1 MVITALVTGL
11 VSKSL
16 WDGSCGKLNLPKKAE
31 WDLVNRL
38 EIPERGLTVSRLVSD
53 NRCYIMPAGASQI
66 QGEGRPLM
74 IDDQPL
80 GFTVVEH
87 VAGPDAAAFCQGY
100 KTYMVREFKP
110 EELED
115 PSVRNRRDSYG
126 AGPAMPTGGAAPPPP
141 GSNGQGLPPTGGA
154 APAAGGAAPA
164 AGGAAPAAGGAAPA
178 AGGAAPAAGSTA
190 ELAAKVPVLTGQQV
204 VGEGIFGGAQPP
216 TDIVANIPMDKRE
229 PRCHKILLD
238 CTTMVGQV
246 QSCFTWQN
254 GRMYMDRKCESETKF
269 VMRMTKPPGRILK
282 VAQQESLL
290 CLQNHKAGK
299 DC

>member
-53 NRCYIMPAGASQI
+53 NRCYIMPAGVSQV

-126 AGPAMPTGGAAPPPP
+126 AGPPMPGA
-141 GSNGQGLPPTGGA
+141 NGAGLPPTAPAAPAAGGAPPPAAPAAGGAPPPA

-164 AGGAAPAAGGAAPA
+164 AGGAAPAP
-178 AGGAAPAAGSTA
+178 GSTA

-216 TDIVANIPMDKRE
+216 TDIVANIPMEKRE

-269 VMRMTKPPGRILK
+269 VIRMTKPPGRILK

>member
-1 MVITALVTGL
+1 MVITGLVTGL
-11 VSKSL
+11 VTKSL

-38 EIPERGLTVSRLVSD
+38 EIPERGLAVSRLVSD
-53 NRCYIMPAGASQI
+53 NRCYIMPAGVSKI

-126 AGPAMPTGGAAPPPP
+126 AGPPM
-141 GSNGQGLPPTGGA
+141 
-154 APAAGGAAPA
+154 PAAGGAAPA
-164 AGGAAPAAGGAAPA
+164 AAAPAGGAAPAAAAPAGGAAPAAAAPAGGAAPA
-178 AGGAAPAAGSTA
+178 AGNAGLSTA

-216 TDIVANIPMDKRE
+216 TDIVANIPMEKRE

-254 GRMYMDRKCESETKF
+254 GRMYMDRKCESENKF
-269 VMRMTKPPGRILK
+269 VIRMTKPPGRILK

>member
-1 MVITALVTGL
+1 MVITGLITGL
-11 VSKSL
+11 VTKSL
-16 WDGSCGKLNLPKKAE
+16 FDGSCGKLNLPKKAE

-53 NRCYIMPAGASQI
+53 NRCYIMPPGVSAI
-66 QGEGRPLM
+66 QGEGRPLL

-80 GFTVVEH
+80 GFSTIEH
-87 VAGPDAAAFCQGY
+87 IAGPDAASFCQGY

-115 PSVRNRRDSYG
+115 PSRHKRDGYG
-126 AGPAMPTGGAAPPPP
+126 AGPPMPGAGGAGTAPAP
-141 GSNGQGLPPTGGA
+141 SGGA
-154 APAAGGAAPA
+154 APAAPAAPSGGGAAPAAPAGGAAPA
-164 AGGAAPAAGGAAPA
+164 APAGGAAPA
-178 AGGAAPAAGSTA
+178 SGSAA

-204 VGEGIFGGAQPP
+204 VGEGIFGGAKPP
-216 TDIVANIPMDKRE
+216 TDIVANIPMEQRE

-254 GRMYMDRKCESETKF
+254 GRLYMDRKCEDEKKF
-269 VMRMTKPPGRILK
+269 VIRMTKPPGRILK
-282 VAQQESLL
+282 VAQQEALL
-290 CLQNHKAGK
+290 CLQRHKDNK
-299 DC
+299 EC